1 MHCLMSSRTSSAAP
15 TASAAPPGAV
25 RSATRRLSGLVTR
38 LYKYQRE
45 IADAIS
51 DPVIERITMAKAARV
66 APPLIPGRRAINN
79 LLTGEGR
86 YRIVERS
93 KARYRET

>member
-1 MHCLMSSRTSSAAP
+1 
-15 TASAAPPGAV
+15 
-25 RSATRRLSGLVTR
+25 
-38 LYKYQRE
+38 
-45 IADAIS
+45 
-51 DPVIERITMAKAARV
+51 MAKAARV

>member
-1 MHCLMSSRTSSAAP
+1 VDP
-15 TASAAPPGAV
+15 
-25 RSATRRLSGLVTR
+25 TR
-38 LYKYQRE
+38 LCKYERE

-51 DPVIERITMAKAARV
+51 DPEIEKITMFKAARV
-66 APPLIPGRRAINN
+66 APPLTTGRRANNN

>member
-1 MHCLMSSRTSSAAP
+1 LAGLRLSDIEARFVCRACGKRGAA
-15 TASAAPPGAV
+15 G
-25 RSATRRLSGLVTR
+25 RRRLSVDPTR

-51 DPVIERITMAKAARV
+51 DPEIERMTMFKAARV
-66 APPLIPGRRAINN
+66 APPLTTGSRAINN

>member
-1 MHCLMSSRTSSAAP
+1 MSSPGSSAAP
-15 TASAAPPGAV
+15 AASAAPPVAV
-25 RSATRRLSGLVTR
+25 CSATRLSGLDPTR

-51 DPVIERITMAKAARV
+51 DPETERTTMVKAARV
-66 APPLIPGRRAINN
+66 APPLTAGRRAINN

-93 KARYRET
+93 KGRYRET